1 MLTVLVTLI
10 MIFLSFHVLPLAIGI
25 NIKSHPLK
33 SLLTF
38 ILIVSIQVFIY
49 WLGIWAGNMF
59 MYLMDGFSGV
69 IIFIGF
75 LLIGIRML
83 MEVFNIRKGERSYSH
98 EKFWHIA
105 LASLAQGINSFLVGL
120 MFYYIPTINVR
131 YTLIVLLIAVSVI
144 SLIGL
149 FMKSQKLN
157 LVFAS
162 LLYAIGGIGMLFS
175 GCFLAFYY

>member
-25 NIKSHPLK
+25 NINSNPLK
-33 SLLTF
+33 SLLIF
-38 ILIVSIQVFIY
+38 ILIISIQVFIY
-49 WLGIWAGNMF
+49 WLGIRVGNVF

-98 EKFWHIA
+98 EKLWHIA
-105 LASLAQGINSFLVGL
+105 LAALAQGINTFLVGL
-120 MFYYIPTINVR
+120 MFYYIPINVR
-131 YTLIVLLIAVSVI
+131 YTLIVLFIAVSII
-144 SLIGL
+144 SLMGL
-149 FMKSQKLN
+149 FMKSQRLN

-162 LLYAIGGIGMLFS
+162 LLYAIGGLGMLFS
-175 GCFLAFYY
+175 GCFFAFYY